1 LFLELDEGPDLD
13 DEIGWL
19 AFAGLQL
26 GDPHGARFFIE
37 GGYRGVEATVRAD
50 DLHDFFDDD
59 DGEHGGDEIDEDVAI
74 DLDGATINVGV
85 AWSF

>member
-1 LFLELDEGPDLD
+1 MGEELKQGAAYPSIRMAGTWSYAREPLVAQPSRGDQH
-13 DEIGWL
+13 IGSGLTL
-19 AFAGLQL
+19 AVL
-26 GDPHGARFFIE
+26 PP
-37 GGYRGVEATVRAD
+37 
-50 DLHDFFDDD
+50 